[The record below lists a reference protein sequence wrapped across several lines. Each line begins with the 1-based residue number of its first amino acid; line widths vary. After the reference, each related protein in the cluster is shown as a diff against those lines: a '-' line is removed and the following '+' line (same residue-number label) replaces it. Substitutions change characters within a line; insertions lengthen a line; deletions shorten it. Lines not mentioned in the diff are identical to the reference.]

1 MIQTVGASWLMA
13 TIAPSAD
20 RVALVQTAGAL
31 PFFFLSMI
39 AGALADLYDR
49 RRLMLFSQWLMLL
62 ASAALALI
70 TLFGEITPEVL
81 LLLTFLLGC
90 GAASFAPAWQ
100 ASIADQV
107 PRDQIAPA
115 VLVNAVGFNLAR
127 SVGPAIGGVI
137 VAAAGAVAAFVINA
151 VSYIGMLATIMNA
164 LALQDALESLGVPTR
179 VQTALTIT
187 QVAEPYIRR
196 RALRHLEK
204 ERIVIFGGGTG
215 NPFFSTDTAAA
226 LRALEV
232 GAEVVL
238 MAKNKVDGVYSDD
251 PRKNPE
257 AVRFDELTYLEVLN
271 RGLQVMDNTAITLC
285 MEAGLPI
292 VVFDIFKP
300 GALVGIIQGE
310 KVGTLIH

>member
-1 MIQTVGASWLMA
+1 MKYKRVLLKLSGEFLTRNGFGIEPEA
-13 TIAPSAD
+13 T
-20 RVALVQTAGAL
+20 Q
-31 PFFFLSMI
+31 
-39 AGALADLYDR
+39 ALAREIKAAYDTGV
-49 RRLMLFSQWLMLL
+49 QL
-62 ASAALALI
+62 AI
-70 TLFGEITPEVL
+70 VI
-81 LLLTFLLGC
+81 
-90 GAASFAPAWQ
+90 GAGNLWRGARQGVGMDRAT
-100 ASIADQV
+100 AD
-107 PRDQIAPA
+107 
-115 VLVNAVGFNLAR
+115 
-127 SVGPAIGGVI
+127 
-137 VAAAGAVAAFVINA
+137 
-151 VSYIGMLATIMNA
+151 YIGMLATIMNA

-271 RGLQVMDNTAITLC
+271 RGLQVMDTTAITLC

-300 GALVGIIQGE
+300 GALVGIIQGKKWAPSSTRKE
-310 KVGTLIH
+310 AV

>member
-1 MIQTVGASWLMA
+1 MKYKRVLLKLSGEFLTSNGFGIEPEA
-13 TIAPSAD
+13 T
-20 RVALVQTAGAL
+20 Q
-31 PFFFLSMI
+31 
-39 AGALADLYDR
+39 ALAREIKAAYETGVQLAIVIGAGNLWRGARQGVGMDR
-49 RRLMLFSQWLMLL
+49 
-62 ASAALALI
+62 A
-70 TLFGEITPEVL
+70 T
-81 LLLTFLLGC
+81 
-90 GAASFAPAWQ
+90 
-100 ASIADQV
+100 AD
-107 PRDQIAPA
+107 
-115 VLVNAVGFNLAR
+115 
-127 SVGPAIGGVI
+127 
-137 VAAAGAVAAFVINA
+137 
-151 VSYIGMLATIMNA
+151 YIGMLATIMNA
-164 LALQDALESLGVPTR
+164 LALQDALEALSIPTR

-204 ERIVIFGGGTG
+204 GRIVIFGGGTG

-257 AVRFDELTYLEVLN
+257 AVRFDELSYLDVLN
-271 RGLQVMDNTAITLC
+271 RGLQVMDTTAITLC

-292 VVFDIFKP
+292 VVFDIFKE

>member
-1 MIQTVGASWLMA
+1 MKYKRVLLKLSGEFLTRNGFGIEPEA
-13 TIAPSAD
+13 T
-20 RVALVQTAGAL
+20 Q
-31 PFFFLSMI
+31 
-39 AGALADLYDR
+39 ALAREIKAAYDTGV
-49 RRLMLFSQWLMLL
+49 Q
-62 ASAALALI
+62 LAL
-70 TLFGEITPEVL
+70 GR
-81 LLLTFLLGC
+81 
-90 GAASFAPAWQ
+90 GAGNLWRGARQGVGMDRAT
-100 ASIADQV
+100 AD
-107 PRDQIAPA
+107 
-115 VLVNAVGFNLAR
+115 
-127 SVGPAIGGVI
+127 
-137 VAAAGAVAAFVINA
+137 
-151 VSYIGMLATIMNA
+151 YIGMLATIMNA

-271 RGLQVMDNTAITLC
+271 RGLQVMDTTAITLC

>member
-1 MIQTVGASWLMA
+1 MKYKRVLLKLSGEFLTRNGFGIEPEA
-13 TIAPSAD
+13 T
-20 RVALVQTAGAL
+20 Q
-31 PFFFLSMI
+31 
-39 AGALADLYDR
+39 ALAREIKAAYETGVQLAIVIGAGNLWRGARQGVGMDR
-49 RRLMLFSQWLMLL
+49 
-62 ASAALALI
+62 A
-70 TLFGEITPEVL
+70 T
-81 LLLTFLLGC
+81 
-90 GAASFAPAWQ
+90 
-100 ASIADQV
+100 AD
-107 PRDQIAPA
+107 
-115 VLVNAVGFNLAR
+115 
-127 SVGPAIGGVI
+127 
-137 VAAAGAVAAFVINA
+137 
-151 VSYIGMLATIMNA
+151 YIGMLATIMNA

-271 RGLQVMDNTAITLC
+271 RGLQVMDTTAITLC

>member
-1 MIQTVGASWLMA
+1 MKYKRVLLKLSGEFLTRNGFGIEPEA
-13 TIAPSAD
+13 T
-20 RVALVQTAGAL
+20 Q
-31 PFFFLSMI
+31 
-39 AGALADLYDR
+39 ALAREIKAAYDTGV
-49 RRLMLFSQWLMLL
+49 QL
-62 ASAALALI
+62 AI
-70 TLFGEITPEVL
+70 VI
-81 LLLTFLLGC
+81 
-90 GAASFAPAWQ
+90 GAGNLWRAPRQGVGMDRAT
-100 ASIADQV
+100 AD
-107 PRDQIAPA
+107 
-115 VLVNAVGFNLAR
+115 
-127 SVGPAIGGVI
+127 
-137 VAAAGAVAAFVINA
+137 
-151 VSYIGMLATIMNA
+151 YIGMLATIMNA

-271 RGLQVMDNTAITLC
+271 RGLQVMDTTAITLC

>member
-1 MIQTVGASWLMA
+1 MKYKRVLLKLSGEFLTSNGFGIEPEA
-13 TIAPSAD
+13 T
-20 RVALVQTAGAL
+20 Q
-31 PFFFLSMI
+31 
-39 AGALADLYDR
+39 ALAKEIKAAYETGVQLAIVIGAGNLWRGARQGVGMDR
-49 RRLMLFSQWLMLL
+49 
-62 ASAALALI
+62 A
-70 TLFGEITPEVL
+70 T
-81 LLLTFLLGC
+81 
-90 GAASFAPAWQ
+90 
-100 ASIADQV
+100 AD
-107 PRDQIAPA
+107 
-115 VLVNAVGFNLAR
+115 
-127 SVGPAIGGVI
+127 
-137 VAAAGAVAAFVINA
+137 
-151 VSYIGMLATIMNA
+151 YIGMLATIMNA
-164 LALQDALESLGVPTR
+164 LALQDALEALSIPTR

-257 AVRFDELTYLEVLN
+257 AVRFDELSYLDVLN
-271 RGLQVMDNTAITLC
+271 RGLQVMDTTAITLC

-292 VVFDIFKP
+292 VVFDIFKE

>member
-1 MIQTVGASWLMA
+1 MKYKRVLLKLSGEFLTSNGFGIEPEA
-13 TIAPSAD
+13 T
-20 RVALVQTAGAL
+20 Q
-31 PFFFLSMI
+31 
-39 AGALADLYDR
+39 ALAKEIKAAYETGVQLAIVIGAGNLWRGARQGVGMDR
-49 RRLMLFSQWLMLL
+49 
-62 ASAALALI
+62 A
-70 TLFGEITPEVL
+70 T
-81 LLLTFLLGC
+81 
-90 GAASFAPAWQ
+90 
-100 ASIADQV
+100 AD
-107 PRDQIAPA
+107 
-115 VLVNAVGFNLAR
+115 
-127 SVGPAIGGVI
+127 
-137 VAAAGAVAAFVINA
+137 
-151 VSYIGMLATIMNA
+151 YIGMLATIMNA
-164 LALQDALESLGVPTR
+164 LALQDALEALSIPTR

-251 PRKNPE
+251 PRKNPN
-257 AVRFDELTYLEVLN
+257 AVRFDELSYLDVLN
-271 RGLQVMDNTAITLC
+271 RGLQVMDTTAITLC

-292 VVFDIFKP
+292 VVFDIFKE

>member
-1 MIQTVGASWLMA
+1 MKYKRVLLKLSGEFLTRNGFGIEPEA
-13 TIAPSAD
+13 T
-20 RVALVQTAGAL
+20 Q
-31 PFFFLSMI
+31 
-39 AGALADLYDR
+39 ALAREIKAAYDTGV
-49 RRLMLFSQWLMLL
+49 QL
-62 ASAALALI
+62 AI
-70 TLFGEITPEVL
+70 VI
-81 LLLTFLLGC
+81 
-90 GAASFAPAWQ
+90 GAGNLWRGARQGVGMDRAT
-100 ASIADQV
+100 AD
-107 PRDQIAPA
+107 
-115 VLVNAVGFNLAR
+115 
-127 SVGPAIGGVI
+127 
-137 VAAAGAVAAFVINA
+137 
-151 VSYIGMLATIMNA
+151 YIGMLATIMNA

-179 VQTALTIT
+179 VQTALTIP

-196 RALRHLEK
+196 KALRHLEK

-271 RGLQVMDNTAITLC
+271 RGLQVMDTTAITLC

>member
-1 MIQTVGASWLMA
+1 MRYKRVLLKLSGEFLTQNGFGIEPEA
-13 TIAPSAD
+13 TK
-20 RVALVQTAGAL
+20 
-31 PFFFLSMI
+31 
-39 AGALADLYDR
+39 ALAREIKAAYETGVQLAIVIGAGNLWRGARQGVGMDR
-49 RRLMLFSQWLMLL
+49 
-62 ASAALALI
+62 A
-70 TLFGEITPEVL
+70 T
-81 LLLTFLLGC
+81 
-90 GAASFAPAWQ
+90 
-100 ASIADQV
+100 AD
-107 PRDQIAPA
+107 
-115 VLVNAVGFNLAR
+115 
-127 SVGPAIGGVI
+127 
-137 VAAAGAVAAFVINA
+137 
-151 VSYIGMLATIMNA
+151 YIGMLATIMNA
-164 LALQDALESLGVPTR
+164 LALQDALEALGIPTR

-251 PRKNPE
+251 PRKNPG
-257 AVRFDELTYLEVLN
+257 AQRFDELTYLEVLN
-271 RGLQVMDNTAITLC
+271 RGLQVMDSTAITLC

-310 KVGTLIH
+310 KVGTLIHP

>member
-1 MIQTVGASWLMA
+1 MKYKRVLLKLSGEFLTSNGLGIEPEA
-13 TIAPSAD
+13 T
-20 RVALVQTAGAL
+20 Q
-31 PFFFLSMI
+31 
-39 AGALADLYDR
+39 ALAREIKAAYDTGV
-49 RRLMLFSQWLMLL
+49 QL
-62 ASAALALI
+62 AI
-70 TLFGEITPEVL
+70 VI
-81 LLLTFLLGC
+81 
-90 GAASFAPAWQ
+90 GAGNLWRGARQGVGMDRAT
-100 ASIADQV
+100 AD
-107 PRDQIAPA
+107 
-115 VLVNAVGFNLAR
+115 
-127 SVGPAIGGVI
+127 
-137 VAAAGAVAAFVINA
+137 
-151 VSYIGMLATIMNA
+151 YIGMLATIMNA
-164 LALQDALESLGVPTR
+164 LALQDALEALSIPTR

-257 AVRFDELTYLEVLN
+257 AVRFDELGYLDVLN
-271 RGLQVMDNTAITLC
+271 RGLQVMDTTAITLC

>member
-1 MIQTVGASWLMA
+1 MKYKRVLLKLSGEFLTRNGFGIEPEA
-13 TIAPSAD
+13 T
-20 RVALVQTAGAL
+20 Q
-31 PFFFLSMI
+31 
-39 AGALADLYDR
+39 ALAREIKAAYDTGV
-49 RRLMLFSQWLMLL
+49 QL
-62 ASAALALI
+62 AI
-70 TLFGEITPEVL
+70 VI
-81 LLLTFLLGC
+81 
-90 GAASFAPAWQ
+90 GAGNLWRGARQGVGMDRAT
-100 ASIADQV
+100 AD
-107 PRDQIAPA
+107 
-115 VLVNAVGFNLAR
+115 
-127 SVGPAIGGVI
+127 
-137 VAAAGAVAAFVINA
+137 
-151 VSYIGMLATIMNA
+151 YIGMLATIMNA

-271 RGLQVMDNTAITLC
+271 RGLQVMDTTAITLC

>member
-1 MIQTVGASWLMA
+1 MKYKRVLLKLSGEFLTRNGFGIEPEA
-13 TIAPSAD
+13 T
-20 RVALVQTAGAL
+20 Q
-31 PFFFLSMI
+31 
-39 AGALADLYDR
+39 ALAREIKAGYGTGVQLAIVIGAGNLWRGARQGVGMDR
-49 RRLMLFSQWLMLL
+49 
-62 ASAALALI
+62 A
-70 TLFGEITPEVL
+70 T
-81 LLLTFLLGC
+81 
-90 GAASFAPAWQ
+90 
-100 ASIADQV
+100 AD
-107 PRDQIAPA
+107 
-115 VLVNAVGFNLAR
+115 
-127 SVGPAIGGVI
+127 
-137 VAAAGAVAAFVINA
+137 
-151 VSYIGMLATIMNA
+151 YIGMLATIMNA

-251 PRKNPE
+251 PRKHPE

-271 RGLQVMDNTAITLC
+271 RGLQVMDTTAITLC

>member
-1 MIQTVGASWLMA
+1 MKYKRVLLKLSGEFLTRNGFGIEPEA
-13 TIAPSAD
+13 T
-20 RVALVQTAGAL
+20 Q
-31 PFFFLSMI
+31 
-39 AGALADLYDR
+39 ALAREIKAAYDTGV
-49 RRLMLFSQWLMLL
+49 QL
-62 ASAALALI
+62 AI
-70 TLFGEITPEVL
+70 VI
-81 LLLTFLLGC
+81 
-90 GAASFAPAWQ
+90 GAGNLWRGARQGVGMDRAT
-100 ASIADQV
+100 AD
-107 PRDQIAPA
+107 
-115 VLVNAVGFNLAR
+115 
-127 SVGPAIGGVI
+127 
-137 VAAAGAVAAFVINA
+137 
-151 VSYIGMLATIMNA
+151 YIGMLATIMNA

-238 MAKNKVDGVYSDD
+238 MAKNKVDGVYTDD

-257 AVRFDELTYLEVLN
+257 AARTDELTYLEVLN
-271 RGLQVMDNTAITLC
+271 RGLQVMDTTAITLC

>member
-1 MIQTVGASWLMA
+1 MKYKRVLLKLSGEFLTRNGFGIEPEA
-13 TIAPSAD
+13 T
-20 RVALVQTAGAL
+20 Q
-31 PFFFLSMI
+31 
-39 AGALADLYDR
+39 ALAREIKAAYDTGV
-49 RRLMLFSQWLMLL
+49 QL
-62 ASAALALI
+62 AI
-70 TLFGEITPEVL
+70 VI
-81 LLLTFLLGC
+81 
-90 GAASFAPAWQ
+90 GAGNLWRGARQGVGMDRAT
-100 ASIADQV
+100 ADYV
-107 PRDQIAPA
+107 
-115 VLVNAVGFNLAR
+115 V
-127 SVGPAIGGVI
+127 
-137 VAAAGAVAAFVINA
+137 
-151 VSYIGMLATIMNA
+151 MLATIMNA

-271 RGLQVMDNTAITLC
+271 RGLQVMDTTAITLC